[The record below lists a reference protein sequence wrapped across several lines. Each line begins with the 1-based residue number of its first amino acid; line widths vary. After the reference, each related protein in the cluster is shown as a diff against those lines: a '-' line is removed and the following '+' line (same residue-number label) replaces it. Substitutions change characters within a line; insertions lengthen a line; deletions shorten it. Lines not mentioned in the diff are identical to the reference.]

1 MPSFVYTEFSSFVS
15 SISQTHIMKKHTGLL
30 FCLVILA
37 ACSTTKKVV
46 QTGGTSTVNNG
57 KVWASLWQQRSAEYK
72 ALCFQAYNLA
82 KLRLDEALKQ
92 TGGKPLAV
100 VSDIDETILDNS
112 PYDAQRAINNQE
124 YDLATWKQWTAK
136 AECDTVAGAP
146 SFFKYAASKGVTV
159 FYITNRD
166 EDERPGT
173 LKNLQRYN
181 MPNADDA
188 HLMLKTNSSSKE
200 SRRLQVL
207 NQYNIVLLCGDNLPD
222 FDKLYDNHPTESNR
236 NTVTTQLTQ
245 QFGSRYIVLPNP
257 SYGDWEGALFNFNYK
272 LTPAQ
277 KDSIIK
283 ANLRFSK

>member
-1 MPSFVYTEFSSFVS
+1 M
-15 SISQTHIMKKHTGLL
+15 IKKLVLPAILL
-30 FCLVILA
+30 LTLFT
-37 ACSTTKKVV
+37 ACSTTKHTA
-46 QTGGTSTVNNG
+46 QTSSTSTANNG

-92 TGGKPLAV
+92 SGGKPLAV

-112 PYDAQRAINNQE
+112 PYDVQRAINNQE

-146 SFFKYAASKGVTV
+146 DFFKYAASKGVTV

-173 LKNLQRYN
+173 LKNLQRYK
-181 MPNADDA
+181 MPNADNA
-188 HLMLKTNSSSKE
+188 HLMLKSGSSSKE

-207 NQYNIVLLCGDNLPD
+207 NQYNIVLLCGDNLAD
-222 FDKLYDNHPTESNR
+222 FDKLYDNHPTEASR
-236 NTVTTQLTQ
+236 NIVTTQLTSK
-245 QFGSRYIVLPNP
+245 FGNKYIVLPNP

-283 ANLRFSK
+283 ANMRFSK